1 MTDYAIGDIQGCY
14 ERLRD
19 VLEKVDFSPPVTVYG
34 WPAI

>member
-19 VLEKVDFSPPVTVYG
+19 VLAKVDFRPPGTGSG
-34 WPAI
+34 WRAT